1 MNPFVMMCVF
11 AIQTGRMTIEQV
23 PMQYRDEVIK
33 ELNKLE

>member
-23 PMQYRDEVIK
+23 PMQYRDEVIN
-33 ELNKLE
+33 ELSKLK